1 MSSSPISNSSSQAP
15 LLANNNILR
24 EFHTLLTH
32 LTVVDNQLR
41 SQAEQG
47 YQTLLKD
54 QGDYAIQGL
63 LAVLSSVQIESH
75 IRQLAAVL
83 LRRSLIDDEESIY
96 FRLMANR

>member
-1 MSSSPISNSSSQAP
+1 MSTGSSSPMNTMISSNG
-15 LLANNNILR
+15 ILR
-24 EFHTLLTH
+24 EFYTLLTH
-32 LTVVDNQLR
+32 FTVVDNQLR

-47 YQTLLKD
+47 YQLLLKD

-63 LAVLSSVQIESH
+63 LSVLASIQVESH

-83 LRRSLIDDEESIY
+83 LRRSLIDEEESIY